1 VSLHLAFRHLSVSI
15 APKQHFLSVNLTVKL
30 DSRVQEF
37 RSFKE
42 LEVPETIEWERPELT
57 CALNIERGSL
67 IMRGMIKRPQLLDR
81 VRAGLRASPA
91 VALLGPRQCG
101 KTTLARQL
109 AGTSKSTYFD
119 LENPVDLARLSEPMT
134 ALEQLRG
141 LIVIDEVQRHPD
153 LFPILR
159 VLLDRKP
166 IRARFLILG
175 SASPEL
181 LRQSSETLA
190 GRLAIVKM
198 AGFTLEELDR
208 PDLNRLWLR
217 GGFPRSFLA
226 RTEAAS
232 SAWREDFIRT
242 FLERDLA
249 QLGVQVPSGTMR
261 RFWTMTAHY
270 SGGIWNSSEIGRSL
284 GEAHTTVKRHLDALS
299 GALVVRVLEPWFEN
313 VGKRLVKSPKV
324 YIRDSGLLHTL
335 LGVGDR
341 RQLDGH
347 PVVGGSWEG
356 FIIEQLLAHVPKAQ
370 AYYWRTQAGA
380 ELDLLLFLNGRRIGI
395 EIKRADAP
403 KMTPSIGSALE
414 DLELHRLLVVYPGSV
429 RYTLRPNVEVMSLA
443 QCVAE
448 LA

>member
-1 VSLHLAFRHLSVSI
+1 ML
-15 APKQHFLSVNLTVKL
+15 
-30 DSRVQEF
+30 
-37 RSFKE
+37 
-42 LEVPETIEWERPELT
+42 
-57 CALNIERGSL
+57 
-67 IMRGMIKRPQLLDR
+67 KRPQLLAR
-81 VRAGLRASPA
+81 LRAGLRTSPA

-109 AGTSKSTYFD
+109 SGASKSTYFD

-134 ALEQLRG
+134 ALESLRG

-159 VLLDRKP
+159 VLSDRKP
-166 IRARFLILG
+166 VRARFLILG

-190 GRLAIVKM
+190 GRIAIVEM
-198 AGFTLEELDR
+198 AGFTLEELNR
-208 PDLNRLWLR
+208 PDLDRLWLR

-226 RTEAAS
+226 RTESAS
-232 SAWREDFIRT
+232 TAWREDFIRT

-249 QLGVQVPSGTMR
+249 QLGVKVPSGTMR

-284 GEAHTTVKRHLDALS
+284 GEAHTTARRHLDALS
-299 GALVVRVLEPWFEN
+299 GALVVRVLEPWYAN

-335 LGVGDR
+335 LGIGDR

-356 FIIEQLLAHVPKAQ
+356 FIIEQLLARLPKAK

-380 ELDLLLFLNGRRIGI
+380 ELDLLLFLKGQRIGV

-403 KMTPSIGSALE
+403 TMTPSMSSALE

-429 RYTLRPNVEVMSLA
+429 RYTLRPKVEVMSLE
-443 QCVAE
+443 QCMAE

>member
-1 VSLHLAFRHLSVSI
+1 ML
-15 APKQHFLSVNLTVKL
+15 
-30 DSRVQEF
+30 
-37 RSFKE
+37 
-42 LEVPETIEWERPELT
+42 
-57 CALNIERGSL
+57 
-67 IMRGMIKRPQLLDR
+67 KRPQLLAR
-81 VRAGLRASPA
+81 LRAGLRTSPA

-101 KTTLARQL
+101 KTTLARRL
-109 AGTSKSTYFD
+109 AREAQSTYFD
-119 LENPVDLARLSEPMT
+119 LENPIDLARLSEPMT
-134 ALEQLRG
+134 ALESLRG

-190 GRLAIVKM
+190 GRIAIVEM
-198 AGFTLEELDR
+198 TGFTHEELNR

-226 RTEAAS
+226 HTEAAS
-232 SAWREDFIRT
+232 TAWREDFIRT

-299 GALVVRVLEPWFEN
+299 GALVVRVLEPWYAN
-313 VGKRLVKSPKV
+313 IGKRLVKSPKV

-335 LGVGDR
+335 LGIDDR

-347 PVVGGSWEG
+347 PVLGGSWEG
-356 FIIEQLLAHVPKAQ
+356 FIIEQLLAQVPKAK

-380 ELDLLLFLNGRRIGI
+380 ELDLLLFLKGRRIGI

-403 KMTPSIGSALE
+403 KMTPSMGSALE
-414 DLELHRLLVVYPGSV
+414 DLELHRLLVVYPGAV
-429 RYTLRPNVEVMSLA
+429 RYTLGPKVEVMPLA
-443 QCVAE
+443 QCLAE
-448 LA
+448 LT

>member
-1 VSLHLAFRHLSVSI
+1 MV
-15 APKQHFLSVNLTVKL
+15 
-30 DSRVQEF
+30 
-37 RSFKE
+37 
-42 LEVPETIEWERPELT
+42 
-57 CALNIERGSL
+57 
-67 IMRGMIKRPQLLDR
+67 KRPQLLAR
-81 VRAGLRASPA
+81 LRAGLRTSPA

-101 KTTLARQL
+101 KTTIARQL
-109 AGTSKSTYFD
+109 AGSSKSTYFD
-119 LENPVDLARLSEPMT
+119 LENPVDLARLSEPLT
-134 ALEQLRG
+134 ALEPLRG

-159 VLLDRKP
+159 VLLDRRP

-175 SASPEL
+175 SASPDL

-190 GRLAIVKM
+190 GRIAIVDM
-198 AGFTLEELDR
+198 AGFTLEELNR

-217 GGFPRSFLA
+217 GGFPRSYLA

-232 SAWREDFIRT
+232 TAWREDFVRT

-284 GEAHTTVKRHLDALS
+284 GEAHTTVRRHLDALS
-299 GALVVRVLEPWFEN
+299 GALVMRVLEPWFEN

-335 LGVGDR
+335 LGIGDR

-347 PVVGGSWEG
+347 PVAGGSWEG
-356 FIIEQLLAHVPKAQ
+356 FVIEQVLGAVPKAK

-380 ELDLLLFLNGRRIGI
+380 ELDLLLFLKGRRIGI

-403 KMTPSIGSALE
+403 KMTPSMGSALE
-414 DLELHRLLVVYPGSV
+414 DLELQRLLVVYPGSV
-429 RYTLRPNVEVMSLA
+429 RYTLRPKVEVMSLS

>member
-1 VSLHLAFRHLSVSI
+1 
-15 APKQHFLSVNLTVKL
+15 
-30 DSRVQEF
+30 
-37 RSFKE
+37 
-42 LEVPETIEWERPELT
+42 
-57 CALNIERGSL
+57 
-67 IMRGMIKRPQLLDR
+67 
-81 VRAGLRASPA
+81 
-91 VALLGPRQCG
+91 
-101 KTTLARQL
+101 
-109 AGTSKSTYFD
+109 
-119 LENPVDLARLSEPMT
+119 
-134 ALEQLRG
+134 
-141 LIVIDEVQRHPD
+141 
-153 LFPILR
+153 
-159 VLLDRKP
+159 
-166 IRARFLILG
+166 
-175 SASPEL
+175 
-181 LRQSSETLA
+181 LA
-190 GRLAIVKM
+190 GRISIVEM
-198 AGFTLEELDR
+198 AGFRLEELGR
-208 PDLNRLWLR
+208 PDINRLWLR

-232 SAWREDFIRT
+232 TAWREDFIRT

-299 GALVVRVLEPWFEN
+299 GALVVRVLEPWFQN

-341 RQLDGH
+341 RQLEGH

-356 FIIEQLLAHVPKAQ
+356 VIIEQLLAHLPQAK

-395 EIKRADAP
+395 EIKRSDAP
-403 KMTPSIGSALE
+403 KMSPSMVSALE
-414 DLELHRLLVVYPGSV
+414 DLELHRLVVVYPGSV
-429 RYTLRPNVEVMSLA
+429 RYALRPDVEVMSLA

>member
-1 VSLHLAFRHLSVSI
+1 
-15 APKQHFLSVNLTVKL
+15 
-30 DSRVQEF
+30 
-37 RSFKE
+37 
-42 LEVPETIEWERPELT
+42 
-57 CALNIERGSL
+57 
-67 IMRGMIKRPQLLDR
+67 MIKRKTLLAR
-81 VRAGLRASPA
+81 LRAGLRANPA

-101 KTTLARQL
+101 KTTLAREL
-109 AGTSKSTYFD
+109 AGNSRSTYFD

-134 ALEQLRG
+134 ALQSLRG
-141 LIVIDEVQRHPD
+141 LIVIDEVQRRPD

-166 IRARFLILG
+166 IQARILILG
-175 SASPEL
+175 SASPAL

-190 GRLAIVKM
+190 GRVAIVEM
-198 AGFTLEELDR
+198 GGFTFEEIERRGLD
-208 PDLNRLWLR
+208 RLWLR
-217 GGFPRSFLA
+217 GGFPRSFLG
-226 RTEAAS
+226 RTEAS
-232 SAWREDFIRT
+232 STAWREDFIRT

-270 SGGIWNSSEIGRSL
+270 SGDIWNSSEIGRSL
-284 GEAHTTVKRHLDALS
+284 GEAHTTVKRHLDVLS
-299 GALVVRVLEPWFEN
+299 GALVVRVLEPWHAN

-335 LGVGDR
+335 LGIGDR
-341 RQLDGH
+341 RQLEGH
-347 PVVGGSWEG
+347 PKVGGSWEG
-356 FIIEQLLAHVPKAQ
+356 FVIEQLLAHGPKTN

-380 ELDLLLFLNGRRIGI
+380 ELDLLLFLKGRRVGV

-403 KMTPSIGSALE
+403 KMTPSMVSALN
-414 DLELHRLLVVYPGSV
+414 DLELHRLLVVYPGAT
-429 RYTLRPNVEVMSLA
+429 RYSLGPKVEVMSLA

>member
-1 VSLHLAFRHLSVSI
+1 
-15 APKQHFLSVNLTVKL
+15 
-30 DSRVQEF
+30 
-37 RSFKE
+37 
-42 LEVPETIEWERPELT
+42 
-57 CALNIERGSL
+57 
-67 IMRGMIKRPQLLDR
+67 MRGMLKRPQLLDR
-81 VRAGLRASPA
+81 LRAALRTSPA

-109 AGTSKSTYFD
+109 AGSSKSTYFD

-134 ALEQLRG
+134 ALESLRG

-159 VLLDRKP
+159 VLSDRKP

-181 LRQSSETLA
+181 LRQSSESLA
-190 GRLAIVKM
+190 GRMAIVEM
-198 AGFTLEELDR
+198 AGFTLEELNR

-226 RTEAAS
+226 RTEAVS
-232 SAWREDFIRT
+232 TAWREDFIRT

-249 QLGVQVPSGTMR
+249 QLGVQVPAGTMR

-284 GEAHTTVKRHLDALS
+284 GEAHTTVRRHLDVLS
-299 GALVVRVLEPWFEN
+299 SALVVRVLEPWYAN

-335 LGVGDR
+335 LGIGDR

-356 FIIEQLLAHVPKAQ
+356 FVIEQLLAHLPKAK

-380 ELDLLLFLNGRRIGI
+380 ELDLLLFLKGRRIGI
-395 EIKRADAP
+395 EIKRNDAP
-403 KMTPSIGSALE
+403 KTTPSMVSALQ
-414 DLELHRLLVVYPGSV
+414 DLDLHRLLVVYPGSV
-429 RYTLRPNVEVMSLA
+429 RYALGPKVGVMSLA
-443 QCVAE
+443 QCVAD

>member
-1 VSLHLAFRHLSVSI
+1 
-15 APKQHFLSVNLTVKL
+15 
-30 DSRVQEF
+30 
-37 RSFKE
+37 
-42 LEVPETIEWERPELT
+42 
-57 CALNIERGSL
+57 
-67 IMRGMIKRPQLLDR
+67 MRGMLNRAQLLAR
-81 VRAGLRASPA
+81 LRGGLRTSPA

-109 AGTSKSTYFD
+109 SSTSKSTYFD

-134 ALEQLRG
+134 ALESLRG
-141 LIVIDEVQRHPD
+141 LIVIDEVHRHPD

-190 GRLAIVKM
+190 GRIAIVEM
-198 AGFTLEELDR
+198 AGFTLEELSR
-208 PDLNRLWLR
+208 PDINRLWLR
-217 GGFPRSFLA
+217 GGFPRSYLA
-226 RTEAAS
+226 RTEAKSA
-232 SAWREDFIRT
+232 AWREDFIRT

-249 QLGVQVPSGTMR
+249 QLGVRVPSGTMR

-270 SGGIWNSSEIGRSL
+270 SGGIWNGSEIGRSL

-335 LGVGDR
+335 LGIGDR

-356 FIIEQLLAHVPKAQ
+356 FIIEQLLAAVPKAK

-380 ELDLLLFLNGRRIGI
+380 ELDLLLFLKGKRIGI

-403 KMTPSIGSALE
+403 KMTLSMGSALE

-429 RYTLRPNVEVMSLA
+429 RYTLHPRVEVMSLS
-443 QCVAE
+443 QCMTE

>member
-1 VSLHLAFRHLSVSI
+1 ML
-15 APKQHFLSVNLTVKL
+15 
-30 DSRVQEF
+30 
-37 RSFKE
+37 
-42 LEVPETIEWERPELT
+42 
-57 CALNIERGSL
+57 
-67 IMRGMIKRPQLLDR
+67 KRPQLLDR
-81 VRAGLRASPA
+81 LRTGLRASPA

-141 LIVIDEVQRHPD
+141 LIVIDEVQRRPD

-175 SASPEL
+175 SASPDL

-190 GRLAIVKM
+190 GRISIVEM
-198 AGFTLEELDR
+198 AGFTLEELGR
-208 PDLNRLWLR
+208 PDINRLWMR

-232 SAWREDFIRT
+232 TAWREDFIRT

-249 QLGVQVPSGTMR
+249 QLGVRVPSGTMR

-270 SGGIWNSSEIGRSL
+270 TGGVWNSSEIGRSL

-335 LGVGDR
+335 LGIGDR

-356 FIIEQLLAHVPKAQ
+356 FIIEQLLSAVPKAKP
-370 AYYWRTQAGA
+370 YYWRTQAGA
-380 ELDLLLFLNGRRIGI
+380 ELDLLMLLKGRRIGI

-403 KMTPSIGSALE
+403 RMTPSMASALE
-414 DLELHRLLVVYPGSV
+414 DLELHRLLVVYPGAV
-429 RYTLRPNVEVMSLA
+429 RYTLRPKVEVMSLS

-448 LA
+448 LT

>member
-1 VSLHLAFRHLSVSI
+1 ML
-15 APKQHFLSVNLTVKL
+15 
-30 DSRVQEF
+30 
-37 RSFKE
+37 
-42 LEVPETIEWERPELT
+42 
-57 CALNIERGSL
+57 
-67 IMRGMIKRPQLLDR
+67 KRPQLLAR
-81 VRAGLRASPA
+81 LRAGLRTSPA

-134 ALEQLRG
+134 ALESLRG

-159 VLLDRKP
+159 VLSDRKP
-166 IRARFLILG
+166 VRARFLILG

-190 GRLAIVKM
+190 GRIAIVEM
-198 AGFTLEELDR
+198 AGFTLEEINR
-208 PDLNRLWLR
+208 PDLDRLWLR

-226 RTEAAS
+226 RTESAS
-232 SAWREDFIRT
+232 TAWREDFIRT

-249 QLGVQVPSGTMR
+249 QLGVKVPSGTMR

-284 GEAHTTVKRHLDALS
+284 GEAHTTARRHLDALS
-299 GALVVRVLEPWFEN
+299 GALVVRVLEPWYAN

-335 LGVGDR
+335 LGIGDR

-356 FIIEQLLAHVPKAQ
+356 FIIEQLLAQLPKAK

-380 ELDLLLFLNGRRIGI
+380 ELDLLLFLKGQRIGV

-403 KMTPSIGSALE
+403 TMTPSMGSALE
-414 DLELHRLLVVYPGSV
+414 DLELHRLFVVYPGSV
-429 RYTLRPNVEVMSLA
+429 RYTLRPKVEVMSLA
-443 QCVAE
+443 QCMAE

>member
-1 VSLHLAFRHLSVSI
+1 ML
-15 APKQHFLSVNLTVKL
+15 
-30 DSRVQEF
+30 E
-37 RSFKE
+37 RS
-42 LEVPETIEWERPELT
+42 
-57 CALNIERGSL
+57 
-67 IMRGMIKRPQLLDR
+67 QLFAR
-81 VRAGLRASPA
+81 VRAGLRTSPA

-109 AGTSKSTYFD
+109 AGTSTGNYFD

-134 ALEQLRG
+134 ALESLRG

-153 LFPILR
+153 LFPMLR

-190 GRLAIVKM
+190 GRIAIVEM
-198 AGFTLEELDR
+198 SGFTLEEINSQE
-208 PDLNRLWLR
+208 LNRLWVR

-232 SAWREDFIRT
+232 TAWREDFIRT

-249 QLGVQVPSGTMR
+249 QLGVNVPSGTMR

-299 GALVVRVLEPWFEN
+299 GALALRVLEPWYVN
-313 VGKRLVKSPKV
+313 IGKRLVKSPKV

-335 LGVGDR
+335 LGIGDR

-356 FIIEQLLAHVPKAQ
+356 FIIEQILAHVPKAK

-380 ELDLLLFLNGRRIGI
+380 ELDLLLFLKGRRIGI

-403 KMTPSIGSALE
+403 KMTPSMGSALE
-414 DLELHRLLVVYPGSV
+414 DLGLHRLLVVYPGAV
-429 RYTLRPNVEVMSLA
+429 RYSLGPKVEVMPLA

-448 LA
+448 LT